1 MTTQTKKLNIK
12 IFADGAEKE
21 KMLAAAKNPLVA
33 GFTTNPTLMKK
44 GGVTDYKKFALEI
57 LDAIKDKSL
66 SFEVFADE
74 FDEMETQAK
83 EIASWGDN
91 VYIKIPITNT
101 KGESSLPLV
110 KKLSDA
116 GVKLNVTAIFT
127 LKQVEDTVKA
137 LENSNGAYVSVF
149 AGRIADAG
157 IDPVPMMAEAL
168 EILSVNPKLEL
179 LWASVR
185 EVFNIIQ
192 ADQIGCHIVT
202 VPDSLIKKLS
212 NVGKDLDEFSL
223 DTVKMFYKDATSAG
237 FSI

>member
-1 MTTQTKKLNIK
+1 MFKVK

-21 KMLAAAKNPLVA
+21 KMLAATKNPLVA

-44 GGVTDYKKFALEI
+44 AGVTDYKAFAQEMISLI
-57 LDAIKDKSL
+57 PDKSL

-74 FDEMETQAK
+74 FDEMERQAK
-83 EIASWGDN
+83 DIASWGEN

-110 KKLSDA
+110 KKLSDSGA
-116 GVKLNVTAIFT
+116 KLNVTAIFT

-137 LENSNGAYVSVF
+137 LTNSKGAYVSVF

-157 IDPVPMMAEAL
+157 VDPVPLMEKAVEL
-168 EILSVNPKLEL
+168 LSVNPNLEL

-185 EVFNIIQ
+185 EVFNVVQ
-192 ADQIGCHIVT
+192 ADNVGCHIIT
-202 VPDSLIKKLS
+202 APDSIINKLS
-212 NVGKDLDEFSL
+212 SIGKDLDEFSL
-223 DTVKMFYKDATSAG
+223 DTVKMFYKDATAAG
-237 FSI
+237 FSL

>member
-1 MTTQTKKLNIK
+1 MFKVK

-21 KMLAAAKNPLVA
+21 KMLAATKNPLVA

-44 GGVTDYKKFALEI
+44 AGVTDYKAFAQEMISLI
-57 LDAIKDKSL
+57 PDKSL

-74 FDEMETQAK
+74 FDEMERQAK
-83 EIASWGDN
+83 DIASWGEN

-116 GVKLNVTAIFT
+116 GAKLNVTAIFT

-137 LENSNGAYVSVF
+137 LENSKGAYISVF

-157 IDPVPMMAEAL
+157 VDPMPIMAKSL
-168 EILSVNPKLEL
+168 EFLKVNPNLEL

-185 EVFNIIQ
+185 EVFNVVQ
-192 ADQIGCHIVT
+192 ADTVGCHIIT
-202 VPDSLIKKLS
+202 APDSIINKLS
-212 NVGKDLDEFSL
+212 SIGKDLDEFSL
-223 DTVKMFYKDATSAG
+223 DTVKMFYKDATAAG
-237 FSI
+237 FSL